1 MNKTKSELSNKTK
14 PALSNK
20 TKGEIESEIC
30 EALIKFEREY
40 MGRGPEEARTYILDD
55 LIIVRLRGVLT
66 PAERQLVKSEV
77 AGHGRNLIKQV
88 RMELIEKARPLLEV
102 LVHDITGQHVK
113 SLHTDISTATGER
126 IIVFSLARPYVF
138 QGATAD
144 ILTRCVRVTK
154 CNR

>member
-1 MNKTKSELSNKTK
+1 MNKTKPELS
-14 PALSNK
+14 AK
-20 TKGEIESEIC
+20 TKGEIEAEIC

-77 AGHGRNLIKQV
+77 AGHGRSLIKQV

-102 LVHDITGQHVK
+102 LVQDITGQHVK

-126 IIVFSLARPYVF
+126 IIVFSLTGNFVF
-138 QGATAD
+138 PVAPTA
-144 ILTRCVRVTK
+144 
-154 CNR
+154 